1 MIVEV
6 NIYGRNIKVTERLE
20 EYVSEKVQKF
30 AQLGDNVKDID
41 VKFSKDGHLGGE
53 SIRVEITVVGTG
65 PVLRSEAQGHDKF
78 AVFDET
84 YGKLLERLRRAR
96 DRRKLHKRGGKHP
109 VSVADATGS
118 IPVVTEAITEI
129 LLPDVPVEEAAFDN
143 SEVTLAD
150 EAASPIEIRHK
161 SFKGERLTVWNWSA
175 TTSTCTLT
183 ARPAHRLRHTAV
195 RAGATASLLWTTS
208 KTNVPAGC

>member
-1 MIVEV
+1 MEV

-20 EYVSEKVQKF
+20 EYVNEKVQKF

-41 VKFSKDGHLGGE
+41 VKFSKEGNLGGE

-65 PVLRSEAQGHDKF
+65 PVLRSEAQGNDKF

-96 DRRKLHKRGGKHP
+96 DRRKLAKRGGKHP

-118 IPVVTEAITEI
+118 IPVVG
-129 LLPDVPVEEAAFDN
+129 L
-143 SEVTLAD
+143 
-150 EAASPIEIRHK
+150 
-161 SFKGERLTVWNWSA
+161 
-175 TTSTCTLT
+175 
-183 ARPAHRLRHTAV
+183 
-195 RAGATASLLWTTS
+195 SLIHI
-208 KTNVPAGC
+208 

>member
-1 MIVEV
+1 MEV

-65 PVLRSEAQGHDKF
+65 PVLRSEAQGNDKF

-84 YGKLLERLRRAR
+84 YGKLL
-96 DRRKLHKRGGKHP
+96 

-118 IPVVTEAITEI
+118 IPVVSEAITEI
-129 LLPDVPVEEAAFDN
+129 LLPDIPVEEAAFDN

-161 SFKGERLTVWNWSA
+161 SFKGERLTAAEAVDRMELVGHDFYLYIDSETGAPAAAYRRKGWSYGII
-175 TTSTCTLT
+175 TLT
-183 ARPAHRLRHTAV
+183 DE
-195 RAGATASLLWTTS
+195 
-208 KTNVPAGC
+208 

>member
-1 MIVEV
+1 MEV

-20 EYVSEKVQKF
+20 EYVNDKVQKF

-96 DRRKLHKRGGKHP
+96 DRRKLHKRGGKH
-109 VSVADATGS
+109 
-118 IPVVTEAITEI
+118 
-129 LLPDVPVEEAAFDN
+129 
-143 SEVTLAD
+143 
-150 EAASPIEIRHK
+150 
-161 SFKGERLTVWNWSA
+161 
-175 TTSTCTLT
+175 
-183 ARPAHRLRHTAV
+183 RLRGGRYRLDSRGYRSNYRDSA
-195 RAGATASLLWTTS
+195 
-208 KTNVPAGC
+208 AGCSG

>member
-1 MIVEV
+1 MEV

-20 EYVSEKVQKF
+20 EYVSDKVQKF

-161 SFKGERLTVWNWSA
+161 SFKGERLTPAEAVDRMELVGHDFYLYIDRETGAPAAAYRRKGWSYGII
-175 TTSTCTLT
+175 TLD
-183 ARPAHRLRHTAV
+183 
-195 RAGATASLLWTTS
+195 
-208 KTNVPAGC
+208 NE

>member
-1 MIVEV
+1 MEV

-84 YGKLLERLRRAR
+84 YGKLLERLR
-96 DRRKLHKRGGKHP
+96 P
-109 VSVADATGS
+109 
-118 IPVVTEAITEI
+118 
-129 LLPDVPVEEAAFDN
+129 
-143 SEVTLAD
+143 
-150 EAASPIEIRHK
+150 
-161 SFKGERLTVWNWSA
+161 
-175 TTSTCTLT
+175 CT
-183 ARPAHRLRHTAV
+183 
-195 RAGATASLLWTTS
+195 
-208 KTNVPAGC
+208 

>member
-1 MIVEV
+1 M
-6 NIYGRNIKVTERLE
+6 
-20 EYVSEKVQKF
+20 
-30 AQLGDNVKDID
+30 
-41 VKFSKDGHLGGE
+41 
-53 SIRVEITVVGTG
+53 VGTG
-65 PVLRSEAQGHDKF
+65 PVLRSEAQGNDKF

-96 DRRKLHKRGGKHP
+96 DRRKLAKRGGKHP

-118 IPVVTEAITEI
+118 IPVVSEAITEI

-161 SFKGERLTVWNWSA
+161 SFKGERLTAAEAVDRMELVGHDFYLYIDSETGAPAAAYRRKGWSYGII
-175 TTSTCTLT
+175 TLT
-183 ARPAHRLRHTAV
+183 DE
-195 RAGATASLLWTTS
+195 
-208 KTNVPAGC
+208 